1 MKGFREFLLRGNVV
15 DLAVAVVVGAAFGL
29 VVSAFVKDF
38 ITPLIGIPGGV
49 DLAAKSFSVNGSV
62 FRYGDFVNVVINF
75 VLVAA
80 AIYFVVVVPMVR
92 LSALRAEP
100 ATDVETRECPECL
113 SSIPKAARRC
123 SFCTTEVG
131 TAA

>member
-15 DLAVAVVVGAAFGL
+15 DLAVAVVIGAAFGL
-29 VVSAFVKDF
+29 VISALVKDF

-49 DLAAKSFSVNGSV
+49 DLAAKTFSVNGSV
-62 FRYGDFVNVVINF
+62 FRYGDFVDVAVNF

-92 LSALRAEP
+92 LNERRTKE
-100 ATDVETRECPECL
+100 ATDVDTRDCPECL
-113 SSIPKAARRC
+113 STIPRAARRC
-123 SFCTTEVG
+123 SFCTAEVG
-131 TAA
+131 IAA